1 MVTNLHVESSSSLT
15 NSLRL
20 TRAVLI
26 LGGLLWGNWY
36 FGMNL
41 IGWGTPGSAR
51 YERYELYN
59 RITPAVLLLL
69 LAGIQGAHR
78 ILYKRYNRWGS
89 IGRYIICLGL
99 TLMII
104 GSALEFWIFTE
115 TSYDPHSLR
124 HWGWST
130 YCIGLLVFYIGT
142 ATYGAVLIKLKRLRT
157 TGLLFLVWLPVA
169 ALSVGLGTQL
179 GVSIPA
185 FSLAAGICGIGYI
198 LLGFCLDER

>member
-1 MVTNLHVESSSSLT
+1 MHLV
-15 NSLRL
+15 
-20 TRAVLI
+20 
-26 LGGLLWGNWY
+26 
-36 FGMNL
+36 
-41 IGWGTPGSAR
+41 GWGEPGSAR

-59 RITPAVLLLL
+59 RIVPAVLLLL

-78 ILYKRYNRWGS
+78 ILYKRYNRWAS

-104 GSALEFWIFTE
+104 GSVLEFWIFTE
-115 TSYDPHSLR
+115 TSYDPYSLR

-157 TGLLFLVWLPVA
+157 TGLLFLAWLPA
-169 ALSVGLGTQL
+169 GPLSFGIGALI
-179 GVSIPA
+179 GVSAPGFAIA
-185 FSLAAGICGIGYI
+185 TAICGIGYI
-198 LLGFCLDER
+198 LLGFRLNES